1 MRVESLAV
9 KVPSWPSGHV
19 GFDDEIL
26 EFGAGELTRVPIENL
41 RKIEVKPPK
50 KGRLSV
56 RFEYQAGLSRHKTSA
71 WIEEAHE
78 AELHELVSAVQAKI
92 GESD

>member
-1 MRVESLAV
+1 M

-19 GFDDEIL
+19 GFDGEVF

-41 RKIEVKPPK
+41 RQIEVKPPK

-56 RFEYQAGLSRHKTSA
+56 KFEYQAGLSKNKTSA
-71 WIEEAHE
+71 WIDEAHE
-78 AELHELVSAVQAKI
+78 AELNELVSAVQAKI
-92 GESD
+92 GVPD